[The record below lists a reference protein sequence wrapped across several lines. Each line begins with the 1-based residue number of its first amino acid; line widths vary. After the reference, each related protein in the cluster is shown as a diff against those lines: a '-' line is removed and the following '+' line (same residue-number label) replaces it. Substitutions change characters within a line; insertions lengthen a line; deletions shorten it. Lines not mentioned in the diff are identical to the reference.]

1 MGSGYYNWFSNSSTQ
16 ASTVFSRGPKAITKL
31 AFCLLMGLAI
41 SGCQSVESHR
51 SIEPTRV
58 KTPVLQSS
66 TKHRIFVSS
75 FNNQSDY
82 QRGVFSSDKDRMGE
96 QAKAILK
103 SHLQMTKGFS
113 LMERDQLQELAKEHS
128 IAGGTQQ
135 LKGASLAISG
145 SVTEFGRKVT
155 GDKQLFGILGKGKA
169 QVAYSKVA
177 LNVVDVKTAEVL
189 FSVQGAGEYA
199 LNSREVVG
207 FGSSAGYDATLNG
220 KVLDLAITEAVS
232 RLIEGL
238 NAGEF

>member
-1 MGSGYYNWFSNSSTQ
+1 MKLEQNRHFTRKANLSKKSVAKVSLQITLISSLV
-16 ASTVFSRGPKAITKL
+16 SIF
-31 AFCLLMGLAI
+31 LL

-51 SIEPTRV
+51 TIAPTKV
-58 KTPVLQSS
+58 TTPVLESAH
-66 TKHRIFVSS
+66 KHRVFVSEFS
-75 FNNQSDY
+75 NQSDF
-82 QRGVFSSDKDRMGE
+82 QQGVFSSDKDRMGD

-113 LMERDQLQELAKEHS
+113 LMERDQLKALAAES
-128 IAGGTQQ
+128 ARSGGQQ
-135 LKGASLAISG
+135 KLKGASLAISG

-155 GDKQLFGILGKGKA
+155 GDKQFFGVFGKGKA
-169 QVAYSKVA
+169 QTAYAKVA
-177 LNVVDVKTAEVL
+177 LNVVDVQTAEVL
-189 FSVQGAGEYA
+189 FAVQGAGEYA

-220 KVLDLAITEAVS
+220 KVLNLAITEAVA